1 MSKTAT
7 VRARIEP
14 ELKDKAERILDE
26 IGLKPS
32 LAVQILYRCIVE
44 DDGFPLSL
52 KRPNAVTR
60 AALEEARDPSKLLT
74 VSSLSDLFEN
84 EGSARAK
91 KRPIN
96 DSVQKRAAARP
107 KAPRKSR
114 PARDRGTATRRRAA
128 AGSAT

>member
-14 ELKDKAERILDE
+14 ELKEKAEQILAE

-44 DDGFPLSL
+44 DDGFPMSL

-60 AALEEARDPSKLLT
+60 AALDEALNSSNLEEIDSIYDLLEEGGEEADLGE
-74 VSSLSDLFEN
+74 SSQE
-84 EGSARAK
+84 R
-91 KRPIN
+91 RP
-96 DSVQKRAAARP
+96 P
-107 KAPRKSR
+107 GRKTS
-114 PARDRGTATRRRAA
+114 
-128 AGSAT
+128 AGSRKARRNRS

>member
-1 MSKTAT
+1 MPKTAT

-14 ELKDKAERILDE
+14 ELKEKAERILDE

-44 DDGFPLSL
+44 DDGFPVSL

-60 AALEEARDPSKLLT
+60 AALEEARDPSKLQK
-74 VSSLSDLFEN
+74 VSSLSDLFETK
-84 EGSARAK
+84 GSARAK
-91 KRPIN
+91 KRPIH
-96 DSVQKRAAARP
+96 DPVQKRAAARP
-107 KAPRKSR
+107 KAPRKRRSAGDGG
-114 PARDRGTATRRRAA
+114 PAARRRAA

>member
-14 ELKDKAERILDE
+14 ELKEKAEQILAE

-44 DDGFPLSL
+44 DDGFPMSL

-60 AALEEARDPSKLLT
+60 AALDEALNSSNPEEIGSIYDLLKEGGEEA
-74 VSSLSDLFEN
+74 DLGESIQ
-84 EGSARAK
+84 ERRPPGRKTSAG
-91 KRPIN
+91 
-96 DSVQKRAAARP
+96 
-107 KAPRKSR
+107 PRK
-114 PARDRGTATRRRAA
+114 ARRNR
-128 AGSAT
+128 S

>member
-14 ELKDKAERILDE
+14 ELKEKAEQILAE

-44 DDGFPLSL
+44 DDGFPMSL

-60 AALEEARDPSKLLT
+60 AALDEALNSSNPEEIGSIYDLLKEGGEEA
-74 VSSLSDLFEN
+74 DLGESN
-84 EGSARAK
+84 QER
-91 KRPIN
+91 RP
-96 DSVQKRAAARP
+96 P
-107 KAPRKSR
+107 GRKTS
-114 PARDRGTATRRRAA
+114 
-128 AGSAT
+128 AGSRKARRNRS